1 LKDEFIRHTGLMFI
15 GIGLFN
21 LLNFLYH
28 FFMIRLLHPVDYGHL
43 NSLIALFM
51 VISVPA
57 STVQTTVTKFISSF
71 QVQNRYDRMKKLLRH
86 LLILMSIIA
95 LLIFSL
101 IALGSSFLSSFL
113 QISSYGLIML
123 LGVVLFFAMVVP
135 IPWGG
140 LQGLQKFGS
149 LTFNLII
156 NGGLKFSLGILFVF
170 LGFGVFGAMG
180 AIAVSYIAT
189 TFLSFFMLGIYLY
202 RTKEKAHRQQT
213 SEEPEPSFMTEVYR
227 YFLPVGIT
235 LLCFM
240 ILTNVDLIL
249 VKHFFTPIE
258 AGYYSIAQMVG
269 KVILFLP
276 MPVLTVMFPKLT
288 SYQGQEERR
297 LSVLKKSLLIA
308 AVLCGVAVLLVLF
321 FPSLIIR
328 ILTGKTYPECI
339 PLIRLFCI
347 NMTFY
352 SLVLILLYYHLS
364 SQWRE
369 FVYPLFF
376 LTLAQ
381 IGLIILFH
389 KTLIQLLW
397 VVGVVAF
404 TLFGVN
410 LYFIY
415 RRRERKRQGL

>member
-1 LKDEFIRHTGLMFI
+1 MFI